1 MSSLLAALLLGFSLS
16 AMADDAG
23 TQSAPT
29 TPAESNAPAAADTPA
44 SNATRTDSGLTAQQF
59 YQFMLGEVAAQRG
72 QMPLAAAAL
81 VQMAQSTHDPEIARL
96 AAEAAIQA
104 REYNAALVATR
115 IWVDAAP
122 DSAPAQQM
130 MVSLAAAFGQLD
142 DVRAHLARSLAL
154 DTDEN
159 LPGDL
164 MRLNRLLVRIPDKTA
179 VNALVIETTE
189 PYLQLPEA
197 HFARAQAAYNARDMA
212 KAGAEIDTVLSAR
225 PDWELAI
232 LFKAMLVEGKPADVV
247 AVLQPFVNKYP
258 QAADARLGLARALV
272 GAHRFDDAL
281 AQFKVLQSQQP
292 DNPDIIY
299 AVGLLSTQN
308 GDYAT
313 AESQFK
319 RLIDMN
325 YPESNLVRVYL
336 GQIAEEKKD
345 DQAAATWY
353 AGVTSGPQYLDAQA
367 RAAQLTARAGNV
379 DGAIA
384 MLHKVQATND
394 DDRVQLVLTEA
405 TILREARRYDAAYA
419 VLDKALATRPND
431 PDLLY
436 EAALDADYL
445 KKFDLSERLWQKLI
459 ALKPDSAQAYN
470 AWGYSLADRGVR
482 LDEAQSLIDK
492 ALEMRPDDP
501 FILDSKGWVLFRK
514 GDKQA
519 ALDLLQRAYKG
530 RPDPEIAAHIGEVLW
545 SLGRQDDARNV
556 LTEAA
561 RNYPDNAALADTIKR
576 FMTP

>member
-1 MSSLLAALLLGFSLS
+1 
-16 AMADDAG
+16 
-23 TQSAPT
+23 
-29 TPAESNAPAAADTPA
+29 
-44 SNATRTDSGLTAQQF
+44 
-59 YQFMLGEVAAQRG
+59 
-72 QMPLAAAAL
+72 
-81 VQMAQSTHDPEIARL
+81 
-96 AAEAAIQA
+96 
-104 REYNAALVATR
+104 
-115 IWVDAAP
+115 
-122 DSAPAQQM
+122 
-130 MVSLAAAFGQLD
+130 
-142 DVRAHLARSLAL
+142 
-154 DTDEN
+154 
-159 LPGDL
+159 
-164 MRLNRLLVRIPDKTA
+164 MRLNRLLVRIPDKAA
-179 VNALVIETTE
+179 VNKLVIEATE

-197 HFARAQAAYNARDMA
+197 HFARAQSAYNAKDMA
-212 KAGAEIDTVLSAR
+212 KAGTEIDAVLSAQ

-232 LFKAMLVEGKPADVV
+232 LFKAMLVESKPEDVV
-247 AVLQPFVNKYP
+247 VVLQPFVNKYP

-281 AQFKVLQSQQP
+281 VQFKILQSQQP
-292 DNPDIIY
+292 DNPDVIY

-325 YPESNLVRVYL
+325 YPQSNLVRVYL
-336 GQIAEEKKD
+336 GQIAEDKKD

-384 MLHKVQATND
+384 MLHKVQATTD

-405 TILREARRYDAAYA
+405 TILREAQRYDAAYA
-419 VLDKALATRPND
+419 MLDKALATRPND

-459 ALKPDSAQAYN
+459 AMKPDSAQAYN

-514 GDKQA
+514 GEKQA

-556 LTEAA
+556 LTDAA
-561 RNYPDNAALADTIKR
+561 RNYPGNAALSDTIKR